1 MAEADPE
8 GTHEREREAWE
19 KVQVSVTASCFP
31 TEVGS
36 KRDPAL
42 DPGLLGNARWF
53 RSRAQRC
60 DG

>member
-19 KVQVSVTASCFP
+19 KVQVSVSASRFP
-31 TEVGS
+31 SEVGS
-36 KRDPAL
+36 NR
-42 DPGLLGNARWF
+42 GLLGNARWF
-53 RSRAQRC
+53 RSCAQRC